1 MANIPNWQ
9 LLFKMVEINNSNTI
23 TLTGEVVGIYD
34 QDGKRF
40 IKLRYNKGFIDINIE
55 DDADVYLGDKVK
67 IDSYM
72 DKIKM
77 SHCEEEI

>member
-1 MANIPNWQ
+1 M
-9 LLFKMVEINNSNTI
+9 
-23 TLTGEVVGIYD
+23 GIYD

-67 IDSYM
+67 IDSCM